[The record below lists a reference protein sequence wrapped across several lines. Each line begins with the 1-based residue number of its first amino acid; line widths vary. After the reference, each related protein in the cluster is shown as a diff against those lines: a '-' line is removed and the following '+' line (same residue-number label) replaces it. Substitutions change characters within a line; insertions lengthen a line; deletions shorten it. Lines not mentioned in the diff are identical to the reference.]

1 MYTIAKPPIKLI
13 WIRNCCFI
21 STVKVNLGNFSS
33 ILLMIGKLIS
43 VTGDSPKLMI
53 ARFARTVINE
63 NYQKITL
70 ECAIFAFMKAKA

>member
-1 MYTIAKPPIKLI
+1 
-13 WIRNCCFI
+13 
-21 STVKVNLGNFSS
+21 
-33 ILLMIGKLIS
+33 MIGKLIS

>member
-1 MYTIAKPPIKLI
+1 
-13 WIRNCCFI
+13 
-21 STVKVNLGNFSS
+21 
-33 ILLMIGKLIS
+33 MIGKLIS
-43 VTGDSPKLMI
+43 VTGGSPKLMI